1 MGQVGGLRALLW
13 SLRHGYTHTQAA
25 PHRHAHKPLSK
36 HVLVCGNVDCA
47 DAGSIA
53 LIDSLRRLVKTAGRQ
68 DDIRVTRTSCMGRCG
83 EGPTVV
89 VYPEAVWYH
98 VPTAED
104 AEEIL
109 REHVIGGKV
118 VERLL
123 IDHII

>member
-1 MGQVGGLRALLW
+1 MKKAGFKRHVFVCLNERAADHPRGCCKQRGADEVFKVLKEGAKKAGLSDEDFRINRA
-13 SLRHGYTHTQAA
+13 G
-25 PHRHAHKPLSK
+25 
-36 HVLVCGNVDCA
+36 
-47 DAGSIA
+47 
-53 LIDSLRRLVKTAGRQ
+53 
-68 DDIRVTRTSCMGRCG
+68 CMEHC
-83 EGPTVV
+83 EQGPSVV

-123 IDHII
+123 MDNIF